1 MNRKMQ
7 NLILVL
13 FLVFVAGGVWL
24 YVTFSDYFGSKVSKT
39 VVIEDFNQRIVDSL
53 VAKPNKSYSTYF
65 VKINGFVNDSVYVQ
79 MWKEGFRIKLFGT
92 IDTVFRSDF
101 YGGERSKG
109 TRHFIFDPYKADE
122 GNLEIN
128 YSIQ

>member
-24 YVTFSDYFGSKVSKT
+24 YVTF
-39 VVIEDFNQRIVDSL
+39 
-53 VAKPNKSYSTYF
+53 
-65 VKINGFVNDSVYVQ
+65 
-79 MWKEGFRIKLFGT
+79 
-92 IDTVFRSDF
+92 
-101 YGGERSKG
+101 
-109 TRHFIFDPYKADE
+109 E